1 MILVTG
7 ATGYV
12 GKSFIEK
19 YSDTYNIQ
27 TFSLQKSQL
36 DTLDLTNVKIILHLA
51 ALVHQMHG
59 AEASEYERINV
70 KYTIDLA
77 QKAKDA
83 GVEQFI
89 FMSSIAVY
97 GEGETLLKENTSCSP
112 VSEYGKSKLIAEQEL
127 EKLTS
132 DSFVISIIR
141 PPMIYGYNAP
151 GNIKSLINILK
162 KIPIL
167 PLGGINNQR
176 SFIYIENLTSMI
188 DKIILLQKGGV
199 FLATDDRS
207 ISTTELIL
215 LLLKNM
221 NKMVYLIKVP
231 YFSNILKYFNL
242 KIYNRL
248 YGDLIIDNTLTKNN
262 LNFNNLYTIEKALQ
276 LTTKRKKDDK
286 II

>member
-59 AEASEYERINV
+59 AEASEYEQINV

-89 FMSSIAVY
+89 FMSSLAVY
-97 GEGETLLKENTSCSP
+97 GEYTEYIKEDTICSP
-112 VSEYGKSKLIAEQEL
+112 TSEYGKSKLNAEEEL
-127 EKLTS
+127 HHLIS
-132 DSFVISIIR
+132 DNFIVSIIR
-141 PPMIYGYNAP
+141 PPMIYGSNAP
-151 GNIKSLINILK
+151 GNIKSLIQLVNTV
-162 KIPIL
+162 PIL
-167 PLGGINNQR
+167 PFSGIENKR
-176 SFIYIENLTSMI
+176 SFIYIDNIITMI
-188 DKIILLQKGGV
+188 NKIIQLKKSDI
-199 FLATDDRS
+199 FLAADDKP
-207 ISTTELIL
+207 ISTTNLIKILAKSLNKKTILIKIPFFDIL
-215 LLLKNM
+215 LKT
-221 NKMVYLIKVP
+221 IKP
-231 YFSNILKYFNL
+231 S
-242 KIYNRL
+242 L
-248 YGDLIIDNTLTKNN
+248 YQKLFRSLEINNDFTKQN
-262 LNFNNLYTIEKALQ
+262 LNYINKYSIEEGIKYMIYKDNLPN
-276 LTTKRKKDDK
+276 
-286 II
+286 